1 MFKEEIA
8 QTSRVCKAM
17 LFKQCSTESACRL
30 RTAQY
35 ITLSQKKLLTEI
47 WETRFLD
54 RPVILDRFGQFGPFW
69 ASLWGTPVVNWAT
82 ILFTCISF
90 ISSFVECSPSGLNFV
105 HKNYEYLNTKILLQ
119 RIGLRTWVLEGRD
132 CGHIIDDHLSL
143 QRLCATVTKEVQPV
157 KGSLTLSFYE
167 SFVFVFLCL

>member
-1 MFKEEIA
+1 M
-8 QTSRVCKAM
+8 
-17 LFKQCSTESACRL
+17 
-30 RTAQY
+30 
-35 ITLSQKKLLTEI
+35 
-47 WETRFLD
+47 
-54 RPVILDRFGQFGPFW
+54 
-69 ASLWGTPVVNWAT
+69 
-82 ILFTCISF
+82 
-90 ISSFVECSPSGLNFV
+90 

-119 RIGLRTWVLEGRD
+119 RIGHRTWVLEGRD